1 MVTALAVLSPL
12 TVRLLASVH
21 GTFLL
26 ADLCMGT
33 AASQVA
39 EDTAFGQVPHR
50 QHWLR
55 ALCRGIPIALRNAS
69 DVTVK
74 LEPACDP

>member
-1 MVTALAVLSPL
+1 MVTAFAVLSPL
-12 TVRLLASVH
+12 TVRLLAFVH

-33 AASQVA
+33 GASQVA
-39 EDTAFGQVPHR
+39 EDTTFGQVPHR
-50 QHWLR
+50 QHWL
-55 ALCRGIPIALRNAS
+55 CRGIPIALRNVS